1 MARILVI
8 DDDADVLQMLASMVE
23 AGGHTAIATL
33 GGAGAWDALRD
44 AQFDLVVT
52 DLGMPSLDG
61 MSVARW
67 LERHRPGVPVIA
79 VSGAIAEL
87 QDISGDS
94 PFAAAIQKPLRR
106 DALLAAIKAVLGGEI
121 A

>member
-8 DDDADVLQMLASMVE
+8 DDDRDVLQILTAMVE

-33 GGAGAWDALRD
+33 GGAGAWDALRE
-44 AQFDLVVT
+44 AQFDLVLT

-67 LERHRPGVPVIA
+67 LERHRPGIPVIA
-79 VSGAIAEL
+79 VSGALGEL
-87 QDISGDS
+87 QDISAS

-106 DALLAAIKAVLGGEI
+106 DALLAAIKAALGGEI